1 MEKFDIKSPK
11 YVSIIL
17 LICFI
22 FIMVIWNAYSYLP
35 PKAQYFPEAKQ
46 ELQLPDDNEGAGV
59 NNEAGVNED
68 THSDEETVS
77 KKESGEVSGTIK
89 VDENQGFEEV
99 KVPESAIN
107 TEIVVQSETETYPQV
122 FERAEKYMIEKQ
134 YVKSLEEFQKA
145 SLLAEDNASKATCY
159 EEIANI
165 YGIVKRYGTALAFA
179 QKAYNLAPTTARET
193 LLARLYYKTGDID
206 KATKR
211 INNVLQRDF
220 IVEGLQK

>member
-1 MEKFDIKSPK
+1 MEKFDIKSAK

-35 PKAQYFPEAKQ
+35 PKAQDFPEAKQ
-46 ELQLPDDNEGAGV
+46 ELRLPDDNEGIGV
-59 NNEAGVNED
+59 KREINEGAN
-68 THSDEETVS
+68 SEEENS
-77 KKESGEVSGTIK
+77 KEEESREVFGTIK
-89 VDENQGFEEV
+89 VGENQGFEEV
-99 KVPESAIN
+99 SVPESAIN
-107 TEIVVQSETETYPQV
+107 TEVVVQSETETYSQI
-122 FERAEKYMIEKQ
+122 FERAEKYMFEKQ

-145 SLLAEDNASKATCY
+145 SLLAENNASKAACY
-159 EEIANI
+159 EEIANV

-179 QKAYNLAPTTARET
+179 QKAYNLAPTTTRET

-220 IVEGLQK
+220 IVETSQK